1 MTKPATDLISAPV
14 WDAFVRCFH
23 WSLVT
28 LFAISVASGKVGG
41 EWIVWH
47 MRSGYSILALVA
59 FRLIWGFVGGE
70 YARYT
75 SFLTG
80 PVRGFKFAK
89 GLLCKGH
96 EHVIGHN
103 PVGGWMVIV
112 LLLLLATQGVLGLF
126 SNDEIAT
133 TGPLARYV
141 SDETSITLMSRHR
154 IIGDGL
160 LILVGIHIAAV
171 LFHVF
176 VKKEG
181 IIRAMF
187 TGKKSLPPA
196 LALEAQAARKASH
209 PVGFV
214 VLSLAIAAV
223 VIAVNWSALFKS

>member
-1 MTKPATDLISAPV
+1 MTKPATDMISAPV

-28 LFAISVASGKVGG
+28 LFVLSVASGKVGG

-47 MRSGYSILALVA
+47 MRSGYAILALVV

-80 PVRGFKFAK
+80 PIRGFKFAK
-89 GLLCKGH
+89 GLLGKTH
-96 EHVIGHN
+96 QHVIGHN
-103 PVGGWMVIV
+103 PVGGWMVVV
-112 LLLLLATQGVLGLF
+112 LLVLLGVQAGLGLF

-154 IIGDGL
+154 IIGDLL
-160 LILVGIHIAAV
+160 LILVGVHIAAV

-181 IIRAMF
+181 IVRAMF
-187 TGKKSLPPA
+187 TGRKSLPPA
-196 LALEAQAARKASH
+196 LANEALAARKASL
-209 PVGFV
+209 PLGFV
-214 VLSLAIAAV
+214 VLSIAIAAV
-223 VIAVNWSALFKS
+223 VIAVNWPALFKP

>member
-47 MRSGYSILALVA
+47 MRSGYAILALVI
-59 FRLIWGFVGGE
+59 FRLLWGFVGGE

-75 SFLTG
+75 SFLSG
-80 PVRGFKFAK
+80 PAHGFKFAK
-89 GLLCKGH
+89 GLLGKTH
-96 EHVIGHN
+96 QHVIGHN
-103 PVGGWMVIV
+103 PVGGWMVVV
-112 LLLLLATQGVLGLF
+112 LLLLLGVQAGLGLF

-141 SDETSITLMSRHR
+141 SDETSITLMGRHR
-154 IIGDGL
+154 MIGDLL
-160 LILVGIHIAAV
+160 LILVGVHIAAV

-181 IIRAMF
+181 IVRAMF
-187 TGKKSLPPA
+187 TGRKELPPS
-196 LALEAQAARKASH
+196 LAAEARSARKASI
-209 PVGFV
+209 PLGFV
-214 VLSLAIAAV
+214 VLSIAIAAV
-223 VIAVNWSALFKS
+223 VIAVNWPALFKQ